1 MVFCS
6 YPPNSFEHLEEDTSL
21 GQGGHVAPR
30 KDRSAENLLCALQG
44 WILPLSLLQGPAPAM
59 TLPAILLPP
68 STPDKGHVAVYSSIF
83 ETFLVKFHSTDC
95 PGMLKNGTCLKPREE
110 KY

>member
-1 MVFCS
+1 M
-6 YPPNSFEHLEEDTSL
+6 D
-21 GQGGHVAPR
+21 PR

-44 WILPLSLLQGPAPAM
+44 WILTLSLLQGSAPAA

-68 STPDKGHVAVYSSIF
+68 SVPDKGQVAVYPSMF
-83 ETFLVKFHSTDC
+83 ETFLVKSHSTDC
-95 PGMLKNGTCLKPREE
+95 PEMLKNGTCLKPRKE